1 MTVPSSDLSTH
12 QVDPTATPET
22 VAGEV
27 ASKSPT
33 RLALAR
39 LRKDKLTLISL
50 VIVFLFMTAA
60 LLAPLLV
67 KLGVLDPYVAYQ
79 DLLDEFGQPSGN
91 ISGISGDHPLGVEP
105 GAGRDA
111 LARLWYGTSFSL
123 FIAIAATCI
132 AMTLGVVLGIVS
144 GAAGG
149 WVDAIIGRIIDL
161 TLAFPQTLLLLALST
176 VGLEFIRRTVGI
188 EDQNTS
194 AAIYV
199 IAVLGAFGW
208 TSIARIVRGQVLSLR
223 EREFVQAAQMIGASR
238 MRIYFRE
245 ILPNLWAPI
254 LVTFTLMMPAF
265 VSAEAAL
272 SFLGVGIGEPTPTLG
287 NVLNTS
293 LTYADTQFL
302 YFFFPALLIAIIV
315 VSFNLAGDGI
325 RDALDPKAQR

>member
-1 MTVPSSDLSTH
+1 MTAPSSELDSHLASSP
-12 QVDPTATPET
+12 QEPVTA
-22 VAGEV
+22 GGDV
-27 ASKSPT
+27 ASKSPM

-39 LRKDKLTLISL
+39 LRKDKLTLVSL
-50 VIVFLFMTAA
+50 TVVFLFMAA
-60 LLAPLLV
+60 AISAPLLV
-67 KLGVLDPYVAYQ
+67 KMGVIDPYKDYQ
-79 DLLDEFGQPSGN
+79 DLLNEFGQPLGN
-91 ISGISGDHPLGVEP
+91 SGISGDHPLGVEP

-111 LARLWYGTSFSL
+111 LSRLWYGTSFSL
-123 FIAIAATCI
+123 FIAVSATMI

-149 WVDAIIGRIIDL
+149 WVDMIIGRIIDL

-176 VGLEFIRRTVGI
+176 VGLEFIRKTMGVG
-188 EDQNTS
+188 DQNAS

-199 IAVLGAFGW
+199 IVVLGLFGW

-293 LTYADTQFL
+293 LTYADTEFL

>member
-1 MTVPSSDLSTH
+1 MTAPSSELDSHLASSP
-12 QVDPTATPET
+12 QEPVPTG
-22 VAGEV
+22 GEV
-27 ASKSPT
+27 ASKSPM

-39 LRKDKLTLISL
+39 LRKDKLTMVSL
-50 VIVFLFMTAA
+50 VVVFLFVTAA
-60 LLAPLLV
+60 ILAPLLV
-67 KLGVLDPYVAYQ
+67 KFGVLDPYADHQ
-79 DLLDEFGQPSGN
+79 DLLDEFTYPIGSFG
-91 ISGISGDHPLGVEP
+91 GISGDHPLGIEP
-105 GAGRDA
+105 GTGRDT

-123 FIAIAATCI
+123 FIAISATLI

-149 WVDAIIGRIIDL
+149 WVDMIIGRIIDL
-161 TLAFPQTLLLLALST
+161 TLAFPQTLLLLALSS
-176 VGLEFIRRTVGI
+176 VGLAFIRETVGI
-188 EDQNTS
+188 EGQNPS

-199 IAVLGAFGW
+199 IVVLGAFGW

-238 MRIYFRE
+238 ARIYFRE

-287 NVLNTS
+287 NILNTS
-293 LTYADTQFL
+293 LTYADTEFL
-302 YFFFPALLIAIIV
+302 FFFFPALLIAIIV

>member
-1 MTVPSSDLSTH
+1 MTVPSSDLGTH
-12 QVDPTATPET
+12 QVDTTATPET
-22 VAGEV
+22 VTGEV

-50 VIVFLFMTAA
+50 AIVFLFLTAA
-60 LLAPLLV
+60 ILAPVLV
-67 KLGVLDPYVAYQ
+67 KFGMLDPYVDYQ
-79 DLLDEFGQPSGN
+79 DLLDEFGQPQGN
-91 ISGISGDHPLGVEP
+91 ISGISGDHWLGVEP

-123 FIAIAATCI
+123 FIAISATFI

-199 IAVLGAFGW
+199 IVVLGAFGW

-238 MRIYFRE
+238 FRIYFRE

>member
-1 MTVPSSDLSTH
+1 MTAPSSELDSHLASSP
-12 QVDPTATPET
+12 QEPVTA
-22 VAGEV
+22 GGDV
-27 ASKSPT
+27 ASKSPM

-39 LRKDKLTLISL
+39 LRKDKLTLVSL
-50 VIVFLFMTAA
+50 TVVFLFVTAA
-60 LLAPLLV
+60 ILAPLLV
-67 KLGVLDPYVAYQ
+67 KFGVLDPYGFNQ
-79 DLLDEFGQPSGN
+79 DLLDEFTYPIGSFG
-91 ISGISGDHPLGVEP
+91 GISGDHPLGIEP
-105 GAGRDA
+105 GSGRDA
-111 LARLWYGTSFSL
+111 MSRLWYGTSFSL
-123 FIAIAATCI
+123 FIALSATAI

-149 WVDAIIGRIIDL
+149 WVDMVIGRIIDL
-161 TLAFPQTLLLLALST
+161 TLAFPQTLLLLALSS
-176 VGLEFIRRTVGI
+176 VGLLFIRETIGI
-188 EDQNTS
+188 ENQNTS

-199 IAVLGAFGW
+199 IVVLGAFGW

-272 SFLGVGIGEPTPTLG
+272 SFLGVGVGEPTPTLG
-287 NVLNTS
+287 NVLNNS
-293 LTYADTQFL
+293 LAYADTEFL
-302 YFFFPALLIAIIV
+302 FFFFPALLIAIIV